1 MADNLQGPNDYLRQF
16 LDHEKSYLDQL
27 LNLEIPPS
35 DLTCITCGKL
45 EAQYRCLDCYGPH
58 WWCQSCLVNCHT
70 RHPFHR
76 PQHWKDGS
84 FENVALSDLGYVFIL
99 GHSSSSSGHCCPD
112 DGNLFGDRSM
122 TVIHVNGVFNLCIRF
137 CRCQGASPEHEQL
150 FGHRLFSS
158 TFDRPETA
166 FTLDVLDYYGI
177 DAMECKTS
185 AQSFFQKLRRVTNN
199 AFPDEVPVSSTF
211 SFNSTN
217 S

>member
-1 MADNLQGPNDYLRQF
+1 MPDHLQSQNDYLRQF
-16 LDHEKSYLDQL
+16 LDHEKSYLDHL

-35 DLTCITCGKL
+35 DRTCITCGHL
-45 EAQYRCLDCYGPH
+45 EAQFRCLDCYGPH
-58 WWCQSCLVNCHT
+58 WWCKSCLIKSHT
-70 RHPFHR
+70 HHPFHR

-84 FENVALSDLGYVFIL
+84 FENVALGDLGYVFIL
-99 GHSSSSSGHCCPD
+99 GHSSSGGCCPD
-112 DGNLFGDRSM
+112 DGNLFGDRRM
-122 TVIHVNGVFNLCIRF
+122 TVIHVNGVFELCVRF
-137 CRCQGASPEHEQL
+137 CRCQGASTEHEQL
-150 FGHRLFSS
+150 FRHRLFPS

-199 AFPDEVPVSSTF
+199 AFPDEVPVSSTL
-211 SFNSTN
+211 SFNSPN